1 MQNLSAQIL
10 EVIPFSVRIIRRLSS
25 SVLKGRVTIH
35 HLRILVLVQEGMGQK
50 GVSETLQVS
59 EAAIS
64 KTIASLVEKKLLKK
78 KIGVDKRSREITLTA
93 SGTRILKL
101 ARDLVEE
108 QLIPELDSLKTD
120 EKKKLK
126 EGLEV
131 LQKVMTGVKEKL

>member
-108 QLIPELDSLKTD
+108 QLIPELDSLKSD

>member
-35 HLRILVLVQEGMGQK
+35 HLRILVLIQEGMGQK

-108 QLIPELDSLKTD
+108 QLIPELDSLKSD